1 MVLRRT
7 IYFNQVTSSL
17 GYIVLKNYE
26 SLVDSLLSKSAFG
39 ERFAAHW
46 LDVARFADSEGYL
59 DDYHHTFW
67 PYRDWVINAFN
78 KNLPYDEFILWQVG
92 GDQIPNATQ
101 EQKLATAFNRNHKQN
116 SEGGIIPEEF
126 RVEYVADRTNT
137 LGTAFLGLTVGCAR
151 CHDHKYDPISQEEY
165 FKFYAFYNT
174 RE

>member
-1 MVLRRT
+1 MKPSKEASKEKLIRRLFFDLT
-7 IYFNQVTSSL
+7 GLPPSL
-17 GYIVLKNYE
+17 KDLDYWMINNDSNYCE
-26 SLVDSLLSKSAFG
+26 RLVDSLLSKPAFG

-78 KNLPYDEFILWQVG
+78 KNMPYDEFILWQVG

-137 LGTAFLGLTVGCAR
+137 LGQLFW
-151 CHDHKYDPISQEEY
+151 D
-165 FKFYAFYNT
+165 
-174 RE
+174 